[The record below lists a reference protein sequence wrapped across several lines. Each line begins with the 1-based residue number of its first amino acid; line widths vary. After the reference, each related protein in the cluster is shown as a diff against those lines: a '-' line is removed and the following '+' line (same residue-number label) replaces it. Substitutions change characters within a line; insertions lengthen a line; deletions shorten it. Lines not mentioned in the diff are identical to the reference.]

1 MNKLSVGLLSC
12 SLAFGGYAWGQNPA
26 NDSRRM
32 PTIEDRL
39 TQLEQVQG
47 DLTSQIE
54 ALNQKVTNLQQEIL
68 GQNPKESTTNT
79 SQAPAR
85 PSSDSVDSS
94 ADETRAPQEASY
106 DVFYDRLQSDGQWFN
121 DESYGY
127 VWQPNTASSDQTWRP
142 YTEGRWVYTDRGWT
156 WVSNEKFG
164 WATYHYGRWAKLNDR
179 GWVWIPGD
187 QWAPAWVSW
196 RESDDYI
203 GWAPL
208 PPEAQSDQDV
218 KIEGWAD
225 NYYNIGPSAYVFLRT
240 TDLGNDNYRD
250 FMASPRDSID
260 FISRTK
266 NVTNIYTGRDGV
278 IDGGPNYDQLIERS
292 KVRIDKF
299 RLDYV
304 QQNSPQTQ
312 FGATARG
319 DQLQVLAPSPRLQ
332 RVATVEPKIAG
343 NITNAE
349 VDRGWQNVDATSAK
363 QLKQTWEK
371 QAPVPTTLP
380 QKPQSPKP
388 VVASAKGREGK
399 QSDVGNNAQ
408 NKPSTITQQPPRTQN
423 REATVPVPSPTPQS
437 KNAVQSGQQ
446 PPATGEQ
453 RGQEPNQGQRAET
466 TPPAAKQNEKV
477 LQPGQQPP
485 ATGEQRSERPETTP
499 PAPASSSERNRTV
512 QQPDRESTSADQN
525 QHQESR
531 DLEKT
536 QATPKRSESTAPKV
550 GRPAQSEDKPTR
562 SGSSEG
568 QAPAAANGAN
578 EKRLNKPSPKEEI
591 PNRQQGPNEELS
603 SRGDREDEQSPRK
616 PNSNEAAQGSN
627 DEKKGQGR
635 DQSGDSSSNRKKLPK
650 ESEKKKV
657 EPSVPQ

>member
-1 MNKLSVGLLSC
+1 MTKLSVGLLSC
-12 SLAFGGYAWGQNPA
+12 SLAFAGYAWGQNPA
-26 NDSRRM
+26 NDSRRV

-39 TQLEQVQG
+39 AQLEQVQG

-54 ALNQKVTNLQQEIL
+54 ALNQKVTNLQQEIS
-68 GQNPKESTTNT
+68 GQKPKESTTST

-85 PSSDSVDSS
+85 PSSNSVESP
-94 ADETRAPQEASY
+94 ADEARPPQEASY

-142 YTEGRWVYTDRGWT
+142 YSEGRWVYTDRGWT
-156 WVSNEKFG
+156 WLSSEKFG
-164 WATYHYGRWAKLNDR
+164 WATYHYGRWAKLSDR
-179 GWVWIPGD
+179 GWVWVPGD

-208 PPEAQSDQDV
+208 PPEAQSDQEV
-218 KIEGWAD
+218 KIESWAD
-225 NYYNIGPSAYVFLRT
+225 NYYNIGPSAYVFLKA

-266 NVTNIYTGRDGV
+266 NVTNIYDGRDGV
-278 IDGGPNYDQLIERS
+278 FDGGPDYDQLIERS
-292 KVRIDKF
+292 KVKIDKF
-299 RLDYV
+299 RLNYV
-304 QQNSPQTQ
+304 QQNSPQSQ

-388 VVASAKGREGK
+388 VVAGAKGRESG
-399 QSDVGNNAQ
+399 QSEVGNHAQ
-408 NKPSTITQQPPRTQN
+408 NKASTVTQQPTGSQN
-423 REATVPVPSPTPQS
+423 PEATLPRPSPTAES
-437 KNAVQSGQQ
+437 KNAVQSGEQ
-446 PPATGEQ
+446 PPATGQQ
-453 RGQEPNQGQRAET
+453 RSQEPDRGQRAET
-466 TPPAAKQNEKV
+466 TPPAAKQAV
-477 LQPGQQPP
+477 QPGQPP
-485 ATGEQRSERPETTP
+485 VSGEQRSERPETTP
-499 PAPASSSERNRTV
+499 PAPASSSERGRTL
-512 QQPDRESTSADQN
+512 QQPERQSTSTDQN
-525 QHQESR
+525 QRQKSS

-536 QATPKRSESTAPKV
+536 QETPKRLESTAPKV
-550 GRPAQSEDKPTR
+550 VRPAQSEEKRTR
-562 SGSSEG
+562 SESSEG
-568 QAPAAANGAN
+568 QAPAAANDAN
-578 EKRLNKPSPKEEI
+578 EKRLNKPSPKEGI
-591 PNRQQGPNEELS
+591 PSRQQRANEELP

-616 PNSNEAAQGSN
+616 PNSNEAGRGLN
-627 DEKKGQGR
+627 EEKKGQSR
-635 DQSGDSSSNRKKLPK
+635 DQSGDLNPNRKKLPE
-650 ESEKKKV
+650 ESERKKV

>member
-1 MNKLSVGLLSC
+1 MTKLSVGLLSC

-26 NDSRRM
+26 NDSRRV

-39 TQLEQVQG
+39 AQLEQVQG
-47 DLTSQIE
+47 DLTSQME
-54 ALNQKVTNLQQEIL
+54 ALNQKVSNLQQEISGL
-68 GQNPKESTTNT
+68 KPRESTRNT

-94 ADETRAPQEASY
+94 ADEARATQEDSY

-127 VWQPNTASSDQTWRP
+127 VWQPNIASSDQRWRP
-142 YTEGRWVYTDRGWT
+142 YSEGRWAYTDRGWT

-164 WATYHYGRWAKLNDR
+164 WATYHYGRWAKLSDK
-179 GWVWIPGD
+179 GWVWVPGD
-187 QWAPAWVSW
+187 EWAPAWVSW

-208 PPEAQSDQDV
+208 PPEAQSDQEV
-218 KIEGWAD
+218 RIESWAD
-225 NYYNIGPSAYVFLRT
+225 NYYNIGPSAYVFLRA

-250 FMASPRDSID
+250 FMASPGDSID

-266 NVTNIYTGRDGV
+266 NVTNIYAGRDGV
-278 IDGGPNYDQLIERS
+278 FDGGPNYDQLIDRS
-292 KVRIDKF
+292 KVKIDKF
-299 RLDYV
+299 RLNYV
-304 QQNSPQTQ
+304 QQNSPQSP

-319 DQLQVLAPSPRLQ
+319 DQLQVIAPSPRLQ

-363 QLKQTWEK
+363 QLKQRWEK

-388 VVASAKGREGK
+388 VVASAEGRENG
-399 QSDVGNNAQ
+399 QSEVGNQAQ
-408 NKPSTITQQPPRTQN
+408 NKASTITQQPAGPHN
-423 REATVPVPSPTPQS
+423 RETTLPLPSPTAES
-437 KNAVQSGQQ
+437 KNAVQSGER
-446 PPATGEQ
+446 PAATGQQ
-453 RGQEPNQGQRAET
+453 RGQDPNQGQHAET
-466 TPPAAKQNEKV
+466 TPPASKQAV
-477 LQPGQQPP
+477 QPGQPP
-485 ATGEQRSERPETTP
+485 ASGEQRSERPETMP
-499 PAPASSSERNRTV
+499 PAPASSSERSRAV

-525 QHQESR
+525 QRQKSK
-531 DLEKT
+531 DVEKT
-536 QATPKRSESTAPKV
+536 QETPKRLESTAPKDD
-550 GRPAQSEDKPTR
+550 RPSQSEEKRTR
-562 SGSSEG
+562 SGNSEE

-578 EKRLNKPSPKEEI
+578 EKRLNKPSPKDAI
-591 PNRQQGPNEELS
+591 PPRMQRANEELP
-603 SRGDREDEQSPRK
+603 SRGNREDEQSPRK
-616 PNSNEAAQGSN
+616 PNSNEAARELN
-627 DEKKGQGR
+627 DQQKGQSR
-635 DQSGDSSSNRKKLPK
+635 DQVGDLNPHRKKLPE
-650 ESEKKKV
+650 ESERKKV